1 MEVGAGP
8 RYESPMDAVIA
19 PMDIETRRR
28 MLLFRAQRRG
38 FREMDLIFGAF
49 SEAHLGLLGAAALDR
64 FEALLD
70 VPDWVLWGWI
80 VGNEPVPAEFDDEV
94 FAQLCAYRENIRTA

>member
-1 MEVGAGP
+1 MEVGAAP
-8 RYESPMDAVIA
+8 RYESAMDAAIA
-19 PMDIETRRR
+19 PKDIETRRR

-38 FREMDLIFGAF
+38 FREMDLIFGAY
-49 SEAHLGLLGAAALDR
+49 SDAHLGRLGAAELDR

-80 VGNEPVPAEFDDEV
+80 VGNDPVPAEFDDEV
-94 FAQLCAYRENIRTA
+94 FAQLSAYRDNIRIA